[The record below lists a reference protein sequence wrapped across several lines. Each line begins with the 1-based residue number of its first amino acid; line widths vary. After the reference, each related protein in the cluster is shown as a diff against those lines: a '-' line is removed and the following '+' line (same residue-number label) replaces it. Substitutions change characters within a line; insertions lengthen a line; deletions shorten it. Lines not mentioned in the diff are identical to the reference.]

1 MLRSVFLFWTPKFL
15 FDIGLGASAAIV
27 QSAIF
32 PLFGVLGTVFIGWY
46 TDHYAKNG
54 DRARMMWIMLAVLIG
69 CLWAISVLSAAESPN
84 FNLILFFLGACG
96 FFLLGPYSMSS
107 GCLTLD
113 IAGAKGAGSCTG
125 ILDGM
130 GYIGGAIAAF
140 AAGIMSDY
148 LGWSQ
153 VFLVLSVFAAVSC
166 FSAWIMSRGFQKMAA
181 QTAAKA

>member
-1 MLRSVFLFWTPKFL
+1 
-15 FDIGLGASAAIV
+15 
-27 QSAIF
+27 
-32 PLFGVLGTVFIGWY
+32 
-46 TDHYAKNG
+46 
-54 DRARMMWIMLAVLIG
+54 
-69 CLWAISVLSAAESPN
+69 
-84 FNLILFFLGACG
+84 
-96 FFLLGPYSMSS
+96 MSS

-181 QTAAKA
+181 QKANRN